1 MTQYAAMTIKTPLA
15 EYRAAKG
22 KTLAELASMIGVDAS
37 TLHRW
42 ETGAYP
48 VPLRHVAALQKL
60 TGISRRKLRPDVYGP
75 AT

>member
-22 KTLAELASMIGVDAS
+22 MTLAEMASDIGVAAS
-37 TLHRW
+37 TVYRW

-60 TGISRRKLRPDVYGP
+60 TGLSRRKLRPDVYGP